1 MYIVFSNNNIR
12 IIILVIVSSHLILFS
27 KNLVISFSTT
37 DGCLNG
43 DETPLWSAFFKPLTQ
58 PSKSDNNKSEH
69 SEVSSK
75 SVDTTD
81 SDKKKK
87 TRQSK
92 KPSSSDNVCQ
102 YQCTHCAHTTPNW
115 SNFEDHN
122 KIFHR
127 VHVMLKCAVPKCFK
141 FYISKNGLKGHC
153 IREHKDVL
161 SCNLC
166 QYIATGLD
174 FLIDHKKSHDLK
186 KFKCP
191 FCTKGFGSAYDQNH
205 HQVKCQQNPN

>member
-1 MYIVFSNNNIR
+1 MVTKLLYGLHSSSLLPNHEKVMTTNLNI
-12 IIILVIVSSHLILFS
+12 LKFHL
-27 KNLVISFSTT
+27 NL
-37 DGCLNG
+37 
-43 DETPLWSAFFKPLTQ
+43 LTQ
-58 PSKSDNNKSEH
+58 PM
-69 SEVSSK
+69 V
-75 SVDTTD
+75 
-81 SDKKKK
+81 
-87 TRQSK
+87 TRKRKHRRSK
-92 KPSSSDNVCQ
+92 KSSASDNVCQ

-141 FYISKNGLKGHC
+141 FYISKNGLKGLC
-153 IREHKDVL
+153 IHENKDVL

-166 QYIATGLD
+166 DYIATGPD

-205 HQVKCQQNPN
+205 HQA